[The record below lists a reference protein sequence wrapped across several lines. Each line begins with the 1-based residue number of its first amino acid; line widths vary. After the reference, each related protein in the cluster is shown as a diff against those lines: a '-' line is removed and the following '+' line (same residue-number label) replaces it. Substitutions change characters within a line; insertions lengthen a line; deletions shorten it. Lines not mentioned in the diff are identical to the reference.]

1 MNDYTK
7 GALEAITWAILV
19 LKDSKDIREAIA
31 ELESAR
37 DSILR
42 GIAVD
47 FREKIKFYYSS
58 NTVYRRRG

>member
-19 LKDSKDIREAIA
+19 LMDAKDIREAVA

-47 FREKIKFYYSS
+47 FREKIRFYYSGDGI
-58 NTVYRRRG
+58 YRRRE